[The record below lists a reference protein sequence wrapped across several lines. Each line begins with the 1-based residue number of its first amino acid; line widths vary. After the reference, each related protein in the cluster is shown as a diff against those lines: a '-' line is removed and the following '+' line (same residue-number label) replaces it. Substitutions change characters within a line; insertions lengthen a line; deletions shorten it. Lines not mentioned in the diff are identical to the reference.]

1 MKFIENAKELVD
13 FINRAPSAYHV
24 VSEGIATL
32 KEQNYKELDLTKDW
46 NLTPGERYYI
56 TSYPTALFAFEI
68 GKGFKKEDDFRIVS
82 AHTDHPCLKIKPVA
96 CMAQGNYLKV
106 NTEVYGG
113 PILNTWLDRPLSIA
127 GKVALKSNNVFEPE
141 IRIIDFK
148 KPVLTIPNLAIH
160 MNRDVNKGVE
170 LNKQIDMIPIAAMVS
185 ESLNK
190 EDFFYKKLASLLE
203 VQAEDI
209 LDFDLQVYAY
219 EKGELIGFEED
230 FISAPRIDNISSCFG
245 ALQALKKNHREYG
258 INVIALF
265 DNEEI
270 GSRSKQGA
278 DSNLLTIILEKIC
291 AGLGMSHIEFYQM
304 IMKSMMLSADVAH
317 GLHPN
322 HPEKNDPTNITTLN
336 EGVVLKI
343 NSNQKYA
350 TDSKAIG
357 IVQQLCDKHEIKY
370 QKFVNKSD
378 IAGGGTLGSL
388 VSSLLPMLTVDFG
401 VPMLAMH
408 SARELMGSKD
418 QYYME
423 ALMGAFFAE

>member
-1 MKFIENAKELVD
+1 V
-13 FINRAPSAYHV
+13 
-24 VSEGIATL
+24 
-32 KEQNYKELDLTKDW
+32 ELDLTKDW
-46 NLTPGERYYI
+46 DLKPGLRYYI
-56 TSYPTALFAFEI
+56 SNYPTSLFAFEI
-68 GKGFKKEDDFRIVS
+68 GDNFSKENEFRIVS

-96 CMAQGNYLKV
+96 CMAQAKYLKV

-113 PILNTWLDRPLSIA
+113 PILNTWFDRPLSIA
-127 GKVALKSNNVFEPE
+127 GKVALKGESVFEPV

-170 LNKQIDMIPIAAMVS
+170 INKQNEMIPLAGMVS

-190 EDFFYKKLASLLE
+190 EDFFYKKLAELLE
-203 VQAEDI
+203 VNVEDI
-209 LDFDLQVYAY
+209 LDFDLQVYAH
-219 EKGELIGFEED
+219 EKGELIGLEED
-230 FISAPRIDNISSCFG
+230 FISAPRIDNISSCYG
-245 ALQALKKNHREYG
+245 ALKALTSYHRSNG
-258 INVIALF
+258 VNLIALF

-291 AGLGMSHIEFYQM
+291 AGLSLSHIEFYQM
-304 IMKSMMLSADVAH
+304 LMRSMMLSADVAH

-322 HPEKNDPTNITTLN
+322 HPEKNDPTNITVLN
-336 EGVVLKI
+336 EGVVLKL

-350 TDSKAIG
+350 TDSKAIA
-357 IVQQLCDKHEIKY
+357 IIQQLCHKHDIKY
-370 QKFVNKSD
+370 QKFVNHSNM
-378 IAGGGTLGSL
+378 AGGGTLGSL

-408 SARELMGSKD
+408 SARELMGVKD

-423 ALMGAFFAE
+423 ALMGSFFAE